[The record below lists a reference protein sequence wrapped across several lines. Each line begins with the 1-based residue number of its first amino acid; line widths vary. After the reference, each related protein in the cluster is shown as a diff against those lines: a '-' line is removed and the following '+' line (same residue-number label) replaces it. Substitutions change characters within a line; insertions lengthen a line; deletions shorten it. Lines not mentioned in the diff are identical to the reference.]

1 MPTGI
6 KLISVINFIL
16 AGIFMA
22 NLLLLE
28 KIELSYPFS
37 SYINLI
43 TSGAFIVITMIAF
56 LRLVRFVGFA
66 RLLIYVVMLILG
78 LQILLT
84 VKYLFSAYGILTII
98 IDALVIFYLIGVRGY
113 LASEYAVK
121 YFTKAG

>member
-6 KLISVINFIL
+6 KLISLINFIL
-16 AGIFMA
+16 ACVFMA
-22 NLLLLE
+22 NLLFME

-43 TSGAFIVITMIAF
+43 TSGAFIVITMIAL
-56 LRLVRFVGFA
+56 LRLTRFIGFA

-84 VKYLFSAYGILTII
+84 IKYFFSVYGILTIV
-98 IDALVIFYLIGVRGY
+98 IDAFVIFYLIGMRGY
-113 LASEYAVK
+113 LASELAAK
-121 YFTKAG
+121 YFTKSG